1 MTALRRFSIIALV
14 ATAMLLPR
22 GVAASSA
29 ACCVVKSS
37 FTKNT
42 MGCLPRQ
49 IPDSELAKVKANP
62 SSFSSTYCAMTIP
75 SLSFTAT
82 LALGACDAQ
91 PAATKC
97 AAPPEQNKTFLEY
110 KTQWNTGGFCA
121 YKANGSTA
129 YDACTEVTGS
139 VCPGAFN
146 YGAGELYSG
155 PKNGGFCPAA
165 NPADF
170 SDALAAGNNAVPGK
184 EVVSD
189 TMDGCVYY
197 TGSKYTDEGVVSCAE
212 PEMVQ
217 GKKMCAVAP
226 AGQNLQ
232 PTPQHPTEIKACQLS
247 QHCCLVYQ
255 DNNSDKVAQTSEV
268 LQCSPLNVGCTSEVY
283 SKDASVVTGNKD
295 DAGTAYDKIL
305 YRTESVQKVCGQ
317 VNACAG
323 KSIGTDQ
330 ALKQLL
336 TNAGAASAS
345 MSKLTPEQKAELE
358 KVTNEKGPTWTQ
370 ALCEAETNNVWSP
383 PDPSITSGPYC
394 LTNPDKAK
402 VDLNIPIGGLS
413 IASLATYIPNL
424 FNYGL
429 GILAT
434 MTVLAI
440 IFAGFQWAT
449 AAGNASAVGNAK
461 EIMMGAFAALFVALG
476 SYTLLQTIS
485 PNLLEFRLPPIAAI
499 LPVEFYGKGDEFI
512 CCDQKGVCLQVQ
524 AQGPNMFVTLS
535 DGSKIGLDSNF
546 DAKTCLPM
554 TAQGEYCREQGPIG
568 DECRKVGGTCTVG
581 HEDSG
586 AEILTN
592 DKSQQGWC
600 SVIYNNYIGG
610 ALKGFKDLG
619 STITLGISDA
629 IATKIGTKIKSGPD
643 LTPGT
648 GELGRC
654 YKNIDKRVAGQYCR
668 ANAECASGT
677 CVRLQDTASC
687 FSDRELGKCSD
698 GNKGD
703 ICNPL
708 GHTLVGGKNAYKQQT
723 VCKQGLTC
731 NFVRENVAG
740 AFADPN
746 SIPGDYYEC
755 GDGTLNSACG
765 TVVSACYGKELPAGD
780 DNDCDEQSTLLGNA
794 ICHYEQQRAHVEL
807 RLTTAGLLSG
817 TTKVAWAVQIAGQ
830 GAQMLSSG
838 GLGKIA
844 AAKSQ
849 ALLGIAGG
857 LTLAN
862 GVSQEE
868 LKREIAEL
876 EAYAYAAAFTDPN
889 AQNCKLDEGAAS
901 ISLCKGG
908 LTCQKVQGN
917 GGLRCVPGNN
927 SAEGSICSY
936 IGAEAHEYSGL
947 TNSVSNGDNCD
958 EANGLRC
965 SVARVEDS
973 DGWHGVCTKATW
985 GSPCLVNP
993 ASGNGTWSYDA
1004 RDCNNIKPDSDLG
1017 EDKVSGYTLGEG
1029 HPVCYKAPGSTGP
1042 FGACGYVRNLDETLD
1057 NKVYISSEK
1066 AVLFTTENTAQ
1077 IISDNVVRDIGQ
1089 PCALPSVPKEKWFKA
1104 GGKFFYPD
1112 FVCRTGLRSPAFRTQ
1127 LIAEG
1132 LAMQAPMLPSSVFL
1146 TDGAAWEGMC
1156 VMDTENVTQGRCG
1169 VYVGNSK
1176 TKKDFLWAPFD
1187 PTIHAKYFSW

>member
-1 MTALRRFSIIALV
+1 MTALRRFAIVALV

-22 GVAASSA
+22 GASASTA

-49 IPDSELAKVKANP
+49 IPDSEVSKVQANP
-62 SSFSSTYCAMTIP
+62 SSFSSTYCALDIP

-82 LALGACDAQ
+82 LAVGACDAQ

-97 AAPPEQNKTFLEY
+97 ANPPEQNKTFLDY
-110 KTQWNTGGFCA
+110 KVQWMTGGFCA
-121 YKANGSTA
+121 YKASGSTQ
-129 YDACTEVTGS
+129 YDACTEVAGN

-165 NPADF
+165 NPSDF
-170 SDALAAGNNAVPGK
+170 AGALAAGNNPVPGK
-184 EVVSD
+184 VVVAD

-197 TGSKYTDEGVVSCAE
+197 TGAKYTDEGVVSCAE

-217 GKKMCAVAP
+217 GKKTCAVAP

-283 SKDASVVTGNKD
+283 SKNASVVTGNTQ
-295 DAGTAYDKIL
+295 DAGTAFDKIL
-305 YRTESVQKVCGQ
+305 YRTDSVQQVCGQ

-323 KSIGTDQ
+323 KSITTEQ
-330 ALKQLL
+330 ALAKLL
-336 TNAGAASAS
+336 ANSAVAGASTG
-345 MSKLTPEQKAELE
+345 LTPEQKAELE
-358 KVTNEKGPTWTQ
+358 KATRENGPTWTQ
-370 ALCEAETNNVWSP
+370 ALCEVQANNVWSP
-383 PDPSITSGPYC
+383 PDPSITTGPYC

-402 VDLNIPIGGLS
+402 VDLNVPVGGLTV
-413 IASLATYIPNL
+413 ASLATYIPNL

-449 AAGNASAVGNAK
+449 AAGNASAIGNAK
-461 EIMMGAFAALFVALG
+461 EILVGAFAALFVALG

-499 LPVEFYGKGDEFI
+499 LPVEFYGRGDEFI
-512 CCDQKGVCLQVQ
+512 CCDTKGVCLQMQ
-524 AQGPNMFVTLS
+524 AKGPNTFVVLA
-535 DGSKIGLDSNF
+535 DGTMIGLPTNF
-546 DAKTCLPM
+546 DAKICLPM
-554 TAQGEYCREQGPIG
+554 TAQGEYCRDQGPIG
-568 DECRKVGGTCTVG
+568 DACRKVGGTCTVG
-581 HEDSG
+581 HEDSD
-586 AEILTN
+586 ATILTN

-600 SVIYNNYIGG
+600 SVIYNNYLGG
-610 ALKGFKDLG
+610 TLKGFKDIG
-619 STITLGISDA
+619 DWASWG
-629 IATKIGTKIKSGPD
+629 ATSWLAGKLDNAIKSGTD
-643 LTPGT
+643 LIPGE

-668 ANAECASGT
+668 ANSECASGT

-708 GHTLVGGKNAYKQQT
+708 GHTLVGGKNTYKQQT

-731 NFVRENVAG
+731 NFVRENVSG

-755 GDGTLNSACG
+755 GDGTLNAACG
-765 TVVSACYGKELPAGD
+765 TVVSQCYGTELPAGD
-780 DNDCDEQSTLLGNA
+780 DTDCDEQSTLLGNA
-794 ICHYEQQRAHVEL
+794 VCHYEQQRAHVET

-817 TTKVAWAVQIAGQ
+817 SSKVSWATVLVGQ
-830 GAQMLSSG
+830 VASGLSNG
-838 GLGKIA
+838 GFGKFA

-868 LKREIAEL
+868 LKRDIAEL
-876 EAYAYAAAFTDPN
+876 EAYAYAATFTDPN
-889 AQNCKLDEGAAS
+889 TQNCRLDEGAANS
-901 ISLCKGG
+901 SLCKNG
-908 LTCQKVQGN
+908 LTCLKVGGN
-917 GGLRCVPGNN
+917 GGLRCVPANN
-927 SAEGSICSY
+927 GSEGSICSY
-936 IGAEAHEYSGL
+936 IGAEAHEFSGWD
-947 TNSVSNGDNCD
+947 NSVSNGDNCY
-958 EANGLRC
+958 EAGGLRC
-965 SVARVEDS
+965 SVARVQDA
-973 DGWHGVCTKATW
+973 DGWHGVCTRATW
-985 GSPCLVNP
+985 GSPCMVDP
-993 ASGNGTWSYDA
+993 ASSNGTWSYDS
-1004 RDCNNIKPDSDLG
+1004 RDCNNVKPDSD
-1017 EDKVSGYTLGEG
+1017 LGEG
-1029 HPVCYKAPGSTGP
+1029 HPVCYTPQGSTGP
-1042 FGACGYVRNLDETLD
+1042 FGKCGFVRSLDSIFD
-1057 NKVYISSEK
+1057 NNVYIASTK
-1066 AVLFTTENTAQ
+1066 AILYTTPTSAQ
-1077 IISDNVVRDIGQ
+1077 TINNNVVRAVGQ
-1089 PCALPSVPKEKWFKA
+1089 PCSVPSVPKEQWVKV
-1104 GGKFFYPD
+1104 GTKFYYPD
-1112 FVCRTGLRSPAFRTQ
+1112 FVCRSGLLDSTFREI
-1127 LIAEG
+1127 LVSEG
-1132 LAMQAPMLPSSVFL
+1132 LATAQSFGSITL
-1146 TDGAAWEGMC
+1146 TSGAAWEGMC
-1156 VMDTENVTQGRCG
+1156 VLDAENVTQGRCG
-1169 VYVGNSK
+1169 VFVGNAK
-1176 TKKDFLWAPFD
+1176 TKKNFLWAPFD
-1187 PTIHAKYFSW
+1187 PSLHTKYFAW